1 MFILER
7 LGNLSGQKTIAAAAI
22 VLAVVLAFLMVGIS
36 YVLFP
41 DVTSEEPPVPM
52 PTSKPETLA
61 EQILGA
67 LPWIGLAACAASIV
81 VGAMLL
87 ISKIR
92 TRHTSKP

>member
-1 MFILER
+1 MT
-7 LGNLSGQKTIAAAAI
+7 GQKTIAAAAI
-22 VLAVVLAFLMVGIS
+22 VLAVVLAFLMVGVS

-41 DVTSEEPPVPM
+41 DVTSDEQPVPM

-67 LPWIGLAACAASIV
+67 LPWIGLAACTASIV

-87 ISKIR
+87 ISKLKTRR
-92 TRHTSKP
+92 TPES

>member
-1 MFILER
+1 MM
-7 LGNLSGQKTIAAAAI
+7 AAATV
-22 VLAVVLAFLMVGIS
+22 VLAVVLAFLLIGVS

-41 DVTSEEPPVPM
+41 EPASEGPPIPM
-52 PTSKPETLA
+52 PTSKPETITD
-61 EQILGA
+61 QVFGA

>member
-1 MFILER
+1 MT
-7 LGNLSGQKTIAAAAI
+7 GQKTIAAAAI

-67 LPWIGLAACAASIV
+67 LPWIGLAACTASIA

-87 ISKIR
+87 VGKIR
-92 TRHTSKP
+92 AKRTIQH